1 MKSTRWILAVAI
13 LLLAFTAVVAT
24 CGAGGG
30 STAPI
35 TAVKTTDGKVSF
47 SGTVQPIL
55 QDHCKRCHD
64 VGGKST
70 LYLMTYE
77 GVMKGGDMG
86 PIVVPGDP
94 DGSQIVGSVEKTKTP
109 YMPPRVF
116 PALTKD
122 RIAAI
127 RAWIAEGA
135 KKN

>member
-1 MKSTRWILAVAI
+1 MSAKKWVLILVASSGAAAI
-13 LLLAFTAVVAT
+13 ALACA
-24 CGAGGG
+24 AGGG

-35 TAVKTTDGKVSF
+35 ATVKTDDGKVSF
-47 SGTVQPIL
+47 RGTVQPIL

-64 VGGKST
+64 AGGKST

-86 PIVVPGDP
+86 PAVVPGDP
-94 DGSQIVGSVEKTKTP
+94 DASQIVGSVEKKKTP
-109 YMPPRVF
+109 YMPPKVF
-116 PALTKD
+116 PALTPD

-135 KKN
+135 EGN